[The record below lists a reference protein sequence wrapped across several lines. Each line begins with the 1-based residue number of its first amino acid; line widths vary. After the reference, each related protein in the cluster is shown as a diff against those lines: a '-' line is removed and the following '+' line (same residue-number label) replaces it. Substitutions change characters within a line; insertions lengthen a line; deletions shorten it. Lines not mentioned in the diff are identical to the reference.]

1 MAVLQVL
8 LLLRR
13 LVVLV
18 LQRRLVL
25 VRHWLVVL
33 VLLRWRL
40 VWPTEQRAT
49 TVLWLHVW
57 LPR

>member
-1 MAVLQVL
+1 MAVLLVL

-13 LVVLV
+13 
-18 LQRRLVL
+18 
-25 VRHWLVVL
+25 LVVL

-40 VWPTEQRAT
+40 VWPTEQWAT

-57 LPR
+57 LPQ